1 MAEITWKT
9 QQEIDQEQNTPNPP
23 NMEERLEAIEL
34 ALLEMIL
41 TGGED

>member
-1 MAEITWKT
+1 MATIQWKT
-9 QQEIDQEQNTPNPP
+9 QQEVEQEQNAPKPP
-23 NMEERLEAIEL
+23 TMEERLEAIEM